1 MFNCSYRLGRL
12 KRQQASDKLRFL
24 HRSFMRAKQN
34 GGLLLTE
41 KQERQL
47 SKPLTAQRCSHRP
60 PSNHGTMEPWNHG
73 TIEPSNQKS
82 QMDQEYGLLLADARQ
97 QIEI

>member
-1 MFNCSYRLGRL
+1 MNCSYRLGRL

-24 HRSFMRAKQN
+24 HRSYLRAKQN
-34 GGLLLTE
+34 GGFAPKRKTGAAA
-41 KQERQL
+41 KQ
-47 SKPLTAQRCSHRP
+47 TAAVTDDQRTIE
-60 PSNHGTMEPWNHG
+60 PSNHR

-82 QMDQEYGLLLADARQ
+82 QMDQEYGLLLADARR